1 MKISFGKLLLLFILV
16 PFIALFI
23 LLRIADM
30 TSALTT
36 FGIIIVTGVV
46 GAYFAKQQGR
56 KVLQAIN
63 RDIESGRVP
72 TNSMVDGLCVL
83 AGGIM
88 LLTPGV
94 LTDLLGFSLVLPL
107 TRPLF
112 SAWLKIKFSGMV
124 TRGNV
129 NIYTTGDFYNQSN
142 TVDNQQLNSDD
153 DIVIID
159 DDNEPENK

>member
-1 MKISFGKLLLLFILV
+1 MKVSFSKLLLLFILV
-16 PFIALFI
+16 PFVELFI

-30 TSALTT
+30 TSAMTT

-72 TNSMVDGLCVL
+72 TDSMVDGLCVL

-94 LTDLLGFSLVLPL
+94 LTDILGFSLVLPL

-112 SAWLKIKFSGMV
+112 SAWLKLKFARMI

-129 NIYTTGDFYNQSN
+129 NFYSTGNFYNQTN
-142 TVDNQQLNSDD
+142 GVDEQHLNGDD
-153 DIVIID
+153 DIVIIF
-159 DDNEPENK
+159 